1 VSEEVNKS
9 EIQRKLEGL
18 QDQVLSQNEEINQL
32 SQALNETLIK
42 NGELSELTTK
52 QLAEINQN
60 QSALSRLRIEIT
72 QKNKRN
78 GADKPKLRR
87 TKISRDR
94 NQSEAGSNRTYN
106 NKKPSAKRNEH

>member
-1 VSEEVNKS
+1 VSEEVIKS

-60 QSALSRLRIEIT
+60 QSALSRLRIEIS
-72 QKNKRN
+72 QKTNEME
-78 GADKPKLRR
+78 L
-87 TKISRDR
+87 I
-94 NQSEAGSNRTYN
+94 NQS
-106 NKKPSAKRNEH
+106 

>member
-1 VSEEVNKS
+1 MSEEVIKS

-60 QSALSRLRIEIT
+60 QSALSRLRIEIS
-72 QKNKRN
+72 QKTNEME
-78 GADKPKLRR
+78 L
-87 TKISRDR
+87 I
-94 NQSEAGSNRTYN
+94 NQS
-106 NKKPSAKRNEH
+106 